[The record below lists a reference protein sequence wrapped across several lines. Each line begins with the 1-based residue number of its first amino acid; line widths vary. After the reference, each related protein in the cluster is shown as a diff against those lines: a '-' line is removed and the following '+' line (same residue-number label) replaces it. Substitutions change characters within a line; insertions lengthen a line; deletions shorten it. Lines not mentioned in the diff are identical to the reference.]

1 MGRREKSRARK
12 VREGHEIDA
21 WYLRVFY
28 PHVSQIIHIF
38 AVQREEN
45 ESLYEERDC
54 TNEMCERFGQ
64 HTMRL
69 FGIATSHWRSVVPKK
84 NTVKRLQTL
93 CDANFY
99 ELRMLFVVCKW
110 TDDLEADGH
119 LFISYDLRA
128 MVHRAHVGNQA

>member
-1 MGRREKSRARK
+1 
-12 VREGHEIDA
+12 
-21 WYLRVFY
+21 
-28 PHVSQIIHIF
+28 
-38 AVQREEN
+38 
-45 ESLYEERDC
+45 
-54 TNEMCERFGQ
+54 
-64 HTMRL
+64 MRL